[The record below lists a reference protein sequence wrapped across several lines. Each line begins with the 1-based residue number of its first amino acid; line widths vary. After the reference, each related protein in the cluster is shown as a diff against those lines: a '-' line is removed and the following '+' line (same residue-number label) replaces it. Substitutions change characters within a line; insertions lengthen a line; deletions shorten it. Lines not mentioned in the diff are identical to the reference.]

1 MAERHWTVVLV
12 PDGTGRTRTVR
23 VSLHAFRILAAAAVV
38 FTAAAGVLAYT
49 TISRAVDLSRLDRV
63 ERRNQLLAD
72 ELDRAEGLI
81 AGLKDTVTVL
91 TLRDEQV
98 RLLAGL
104 SPTDPEVLLAGV
116 GGPVRWTEREQILSE
131 GPVGRR
137 AMATRGE
144 LDALVRR
151 ANLLA
156 GTYTEAVDSL
166 KAHTDRLR
174 RTPSISPIAPNVG
187 WFTSPFTTA
196 RMHPIFH
203 EARPHEGI
211 DVSAAIGTPI
221 LAPANGR
228 VVDVRTKGGYGSTVT
243 IDHGYGI
250 QTMYAH
256 CSKIMVRVGQWV
268 ERGEKVA
275 EVGTTGIVT
284 APHLHYEVIVN
295 GQPVDPRTFIFRKSI
310 VD

>member
-23 VSLHAFRILAAAAVV
+23 VSLRAFRILAAATVV

-49 TISRAVDLSRLDRV
+49 TISRAVDLPRLDRM
-63 ERRNQLLAD
+63 ERGNQLLAD

-81 AGLKDTVTVL
+81 AGLRDTVTVL

-104 SPTDPEVLLAGV
+104 DPTDPEVLLAGV

-131 GPVGRR
+131 DPVGRR

-156 GTYTEAVDSL
+156 GTYTQAVDSL
-166 KAHTDRLR
+166 KAHTDRLT
-174 RTPSISPIAPNVG
+174 RTPSISPN
-187 WFTSPFTTA
+187 T
-196 RMHPIFH
+196 R
-203 EARPHEGI
+203 
-211 DVSAAIGTPI
+211 
-221 LAPANGR
+221 
-228 VVDVRTKGGYGSTVT
+228 
-243 IDHGYGI
+243 
-250 QTMYAH
+250 
-256 CSKIMVRVGQWV
+256 
-268 ERGEKVA
+268 
-275 EVGTTGIVT
+275 
-284 APHLHYEVIVN
+284 
-295 GQPVDPRTFIFRKSI
+295 SI
-310 VD
+310 SRSS